1 MDSFQ
6 TPNEPSEPQ
15 ADSNPSLNN
24 RPWSV
29 TLLALGVL
37 IITVINLIRFVLS
50 IRYWAF
56 LSSRSGISPIYIA
69 LTGFIWS
76 AAGLFLLWGL
86 WKAKIWAPKLMQA
99 VALTYALYYWLD
111 HIFLMEHSVSG
122 ATGAI
127 RVLLPSNWR
136 FSAGVTVV
144 SLAYMV
150 WTLNRS
156 KVQSYFGLVKSEIDK
171 NQVNMDDQG

>member
-1 MDSFQ
+1 MDSTP
-6 TPNEPSEPQ
+6 TPNESSGLQTESKTPTVK
-15 ADSNPSLNN
+15 
-24 RPWSV
+24 RPWGV

-37 IITVINLIRFVLS
+37 IITVINLIRFILS
-50 IRYWAF
+50 IRYWDF
-56 LSSRSGISPIYIA
+56 PSSRLGISPIYLT

-76 AAGLFLLWGL
+76 VAGVFLIWGL
-86 WKAKIWAPKLMQA
+86 RKARTWAPKLMQA

-127 RVLLPSNWR
+127 RVLLPSNWQ
-136 FSAGVTVV
+136 FSAGITVV

-150 WTLNRS
+150 WTLNRL
-156 KVQSYFGLVKSEIDK
+156 KVKAYFSLGAPQI
-171 NQVNMDDQG
+171 NQNQLNQDDHE